1 MGTTDTLSNALNHC
15 AKPVKND
22 ALNMIDAPC
31 FQ

>member
-1 MGTTDTLSNALNHC
+1 MGNTDMLSNAFKHC
-15 AKPVKND
+15 AKTVKND